1 MSNTTKPTGGQPVN
15 LSAETSATRP
25 GVIRMQIEIPA
36 DFNAVNALVAIADHC
51 SALVQAA
58 EAKRDKADE
67 LDAAGNEREAEALRR
82 RATISPETLRDIN
95 HRLIFLAM
103 RLSGCSITI
112 NPEAAR

>member
-1 MSNTTKPTGGQPVN
+1 MHNAATPSGGQPEN
-15 LSAETSATRP
+15 LKAETSANRP

-67 LDAAGNEREAEALRR
+67 LDEAGSPHEADALRR

-103 RLSGCSITI
+103 RLSGCSITV

>member
-1 MSNTTKPTGGQPVN
+1 MHNAQTPSGGQSGNIP
-15 LSAETSATRP
+15 AETSATRP

-58 EAKRDKADE
+58 EAKREKS
-67 LDAAGNEREAEALRR
+67 DAAAADGDFRQAEEMRR

-103 RLSGCSITI
+103 RLSGCTITV